1 MQSITPAEQVHQ
13 PVKGNSPLPTGQP
26 DWLRLLLQKRNTRKG
41 MRSER
46 NTYTRTTYRGEYT
59 HRGEYMWKVVETEG
73 GQQKMVH
80 DLTGLEGL
88 LANLV
93 IGLAGTADALV
104 R

>member
-1 MQSITPAEQVHQ
+1 
-13 PVKGNSPLPTGQP
+13 
-26 DWLRLLLQKRNTRKG
+26 
-41 MRSER
+41 
-46 NTYTRTTYRGEYT
+46 
-59 HRGEYMWKVVETEG
+59 MWKVVETEG